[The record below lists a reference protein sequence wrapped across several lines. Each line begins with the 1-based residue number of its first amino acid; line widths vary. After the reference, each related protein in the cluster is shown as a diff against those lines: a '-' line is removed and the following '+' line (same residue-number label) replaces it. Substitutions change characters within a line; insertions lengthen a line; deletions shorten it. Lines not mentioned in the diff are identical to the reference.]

1 MECDTKSV
9 HIKKKEGSGEMYRI
23 LIVDDERIERNGIRF
38 LLKKLNMEFDID
50 EAVNGLDALEKIR
63 QEDYDI
69 LLTDVKMPFM
79 DGIELIDNVVNEKK
93 KMRCVIFSGCNEFDY
108 AKRAIRLGV
117 VDYILKPVDPKE
129 FKETLEKVVDELE
142 AAKASDELKNK
153 SMEFLYEHALYM
165 LVNGEDIESIRR
177 EYNGLN
183 LDFARFKRILL
194 VEFNHDFFGRRD
206 VDFKKNEK
214 IMSLGIQRYLN
225 LNQQQELIFLG
236 DETDAV
242 STAQELARIIK
253 SDYDEECFIA
263 VSSDIEKPEDMKQ
276 KVDELDELMDN
287 KFYHPEIKVF
297 YPNMESDSSGMIQF
311 DDDTLMKQMKQ
322 DIKMKD
328 VDALREHFDKF
339 CEKYRH
345 KNECSQIYIKFLYS
359 NLLKDIYGSID
370 GTGEADL
377 NKDVEKMYMTTDF
390 QSLTGLV
397 EVAID
402 RLAACFEDKSQT
414 GHKEV
419 EMVKQYIYR
428 NYGSELGIDMLAD
441 MVYLAP
447 SYLSTVFKKE
457 TGQNLSKFIKS
468 YRMERARDMLENSMA
483 KIVDIGAMCGYQNV
497 SYFCSSFREFY
508 GVSPQK
514 FRESGVT
521 GGE

>member
-1 MECDTKSV
+1 MECDTKTV

-142 AAKASDELKNK
+142 AAKASDELKSK

-183 LDFARFKRILL
+183 LNFARFKRILL

-214 IMSLGIQRYLN
+214 IMALGIQRYLN

-242 STAQELARIIK
+242 YTAQELVKIIK

-263 VSSDIEKPEDMKQ
+263 VSSDIENPED
-276 KVDELDELMDN
+276 
-287 KFYHPEIKVF
+287 
-297 YPNMESDSSGMIQF
+297 
-311 DDDTLMKQMKQ
+311 MKQMKQ

-328 VDALREHFDKF
+328 VEALREHFDKF

-370 GTGEADL
+370 GTSEADL

-428 NYGSELGIDMLAD
+428 NYGSELGLDMLAD

-514 FRESGVT
+514 FRESGVA

>member
-1 MECDTKSV
+1 
-9 HIKKKEGSGEMYRI
+9 MYRI

-63 QEDYDI
+63 KEDYDI

-93 KMRCVIFSGCNEFDY
+93 KLRCVIFSGCNEFDY

-129 FKETLEKVVDELE
+129 FKDTMDKVVNELE
-142 AAKASDELKNK
+142 EARASDELKSK
-153 SMEFLYEHALYM
+153 SIEFLYEHALYM
-165 LVNGEDIESIRR
+165 LVNGENIDAIRK
-177 EYNGLN
+177 EYNGLE
-183 LDFARFKRILL
+183 LDFAKFRRILL
-194 VEFNHDFFGRRD
+194 VEFNRDFFGRRD

-214 IMSLGIQRYLN
+214 ITGLGIQRYLN

-236 DETDAV
+236 AGIDAV
-242 STAQELARIIK
+242 EVAGELVKIIK
-253 SDYDEECFIA
+253 SDYDEDCYIA
-263 VSSDIEKPEDMKQ
+263 VSTEIENPEDMEQ

-297 YPNMESDSSGMIQF
+297 YPNMESDASGMIQF

-328 VDALREHFDKF
+328 VEALREHFDKF

-370 GTGEADL
+370 DTSEADL
-377 NKDVEKMYMTTDF
+377 NKDVEKLYMSTDF

-397 EVAID
+397 EAAID
-402 RLAACFEDKSQT
+402 RLASSFNNKSQT
-414 GHKEV
+414 GHREV
-419 EMVKQYIYR
+419 ELVKQYIYR
-428 NYGSELGIDMLAD
+428 NFGSELGIDMLAD

-468 YRMERARDMLENSMA
+468 YRMERAKDMLENSMA
-483 KIVDIGAMCGYQNV
+483 KIVDIGATCGYQNV

-514 FRESGVT
+514 FREN
-521 GGE
+521 GGLSAE

>member
-1 MECDTKSV
+1 
-9 HIKKKEGSGEMYRI
+9 MYRI

-214 IMSLGIQRYLN
+214 IMALGIQRYLN

-242 STAQELARIIK
+242 YTAQELARIIK

-263 VSSDIEKPEDMKQ
+263 VSSDIENPENMKQ

-287 KFYHPEIKVF
+287 KFYHPV
-297 YPNMESDSSGMIQF
+297 
-311 DDDTLMKQMKQ
+311 
-322 DIKMKD
+322 
-328 VDALREHFDKF
+328 
-339 CEKYRH
+339 
-345 KNECSQIYIKFLYS
+345 
-359 NLLKDIYGSID
+359 
-370 GTGEADL
+370 
-377 NKDVEKMYMTTDF
+377 
-390 QSLTGLV
+390 
-397 EVAID
+397 
-402 RLAACFEDKSQT
+402 
-414 GHKEV
+414 
-419 EMVKQYIYR
+419 
-428 NYGSELGIDMLAD
+428 
-441 MVYLAP
+441 
-447 SYLSTVFKKE
+447 
-457 TGQNLSKFIKS
+457 
-468 YRMERARDMLENSMA
+468 
-483 KIVDIGAMCGYQNV
+483 
-497 SYFCSSFREFY
+497 
-508 GVSPQK
+508 
-514 FRESGVT
+514 
-521 GGE
+521 

>member
-1 MECDTKSV
+1 
-9 HIKKKEGSGEMYRI
+9 MYRI

-63 QEDYDI
+63 KEDYDI

-93 KMRCVIFSGCNEFDY
+93 KLRCVIFSGCNEFDY

-129 FKETLEKVVDELE
+129 FKDTMDKVVNELE
-142 AAKASDELKNK
+142 EARASDELKSK
-153 SMEFLYEHALYM
+153 SIEFLYEHALYM
-165 LVNGEDIESIRR
+165 LVNGENIDAIRK
-177 EYNGLN
+177 EYNGLE
-183 LDFARFKRILL
+183 LDFAKFRRILL
-194 VEFNHDFFGRRD
+194 VEFNRDFFGRRD

-214 IMSLGIQRYLN
+214 ITGLGIQRYLN

-236 DETDAV
+236 AGSDAV
-242 STAQELARIIK
+242 EIAGELVKIIK
-253 SDYDEECFIA
+253 SDYDEDCYIA
-263 VSSDIEKPEDMKQ
+263 VSTEIENPEDMEQ

-297 YPNMESDSSGMIQF
+297 YPNMESDASGMIQF

-328 VDALREHFDKF
+328 VEALREHFDKF

-370 GTGEADL
+370 DTSEADL
-377 NKDVEKMYMTTDF
+377 NKDVEKLYMSTDF

-397 EVAID
+397 EAAID
-402 RLAACFEDKSQT
+402 RLASSFNNKSQT
-414 GHKEV
+414 GHREV
-419 EMVKQYIYR
+419 ELVKQYIYR
-428 NYGSELGIDMLAD
+428 NFGSELGIDMLAD

-468 YRMERARDMLENSMA
+468 YRMERAKDMLENSMA
-483 KIVDIGAMCGYQNV
+483 KIVDIGATCGYQNV

-514 FRESGVT
+514 FREN
-521 GGE
+521 GGLSAE

>member
-1 MECDTKSV
+1 MINRKD
-9 HIKKKEGSGEMYRI
+9 SGGMYRI

-63 QEDYDI
+63 KEDYDI

-93 KMRCVIFSGCNEFDY
+93 KLRCVIFSGCNEFDY

-129 FKETLEKVVDELE
+129 FKDTMDKVVNELE
-142 AAKASDELKNK
+142 EARASDELKSK
-153 SMEFLYEHALYM
+153 SIEFLYEHALYM
-165 LVNGEDIESIRR
+165 LVNGENIDAIRK
-177 EYNGLN
+177 EYNGLE
-183 LDFARFKRILL
+183 LDFAKFRRILL
-194 VEFNHDFFGRRD
+194 VEFNRDFFGRRD

-214 IMSLGIQRYLN
+214 ITGLGIQRYLN

-236 DETDAV
+236 AGIDAV
-242 STAQELARIIK
+242 EVAGELVKIIK
-253 SDYDEECFIA
+253 SDYDEDCYIA
-263 VSSDIEKPEDMKQ
+263 VSTEIENPEDMEQ

-297 YPNMESDSSGMIQF
+297 YPNMESDASGMIQF

-328 VDALREHFDKF
+328 VEALREHFDKF

-370 GTGEADL
+370 DTSEADL
-377 NKDVEKMYMTTDF
+377 NKDVEKLYMSTDF

-397 EVAID
+397 EAAID
-402 RLAACFEDKSQT
+402 RLASSFNNKSQT
-414 GHKEV
+414 GHREV
-419 EMVKQYIYR
+419 ELVKQYIYR
-428 NYGSELGIDMLAD
+428 NFGSELGIDMLAD

-468 YRMERARDMLENSMA
+468 YRMERAKDMLENSMA
-483 KIVDIGAMCGYQNV
+483 KIVDIGATCGYQNV

-514 FRESGVT
+514 FREN
-521 GGE
+521 GGLSAE

>member
-1 MECDTKSV
+1 M
-9 HIKKKEGSGEMYRI
+9 
-23 LIVDDERIERNGIRF
+23 
-38 LLKKLNMEFDID
+38 
-50 EAVNGLDALEKIR
+50 A
-63 QEDYDI
+63 
-69 LLTDVKMPFM
+69 
-79 DGIELIDNVVNEKK
+79 
-93 KMRCVIFSGCNEFDY
+93 
-108 AKRAIRLGV
+108 
-117 VDYILKPVDPKE
+117 
-129 FKETLEKVVDELE
+129 
-142 AAKASDELKNK
+142 
-153 SMEFLYEHALYM
+153 
-165 LVNGEDIESIRR
+165 
-177 EYNGLN
+177 
-183 LDFARFKRILL
+183 
-194 VEFNHDFFGRRD
+194 
-206 VDFKKNEK
+206 
-214 IMSLGIQRYLN
+214 LGIQRYLN

-242 STAQELARIIK
+242 YTAQELVKIIK

-328 VDALREHFDKF
+328 VEALREHFDKF

-370 GTGEADL
+370 GTSEADL

-514 FRESGVT
+514 FRESGVA

>member
-1 MECDTKSV
+1 ME
-9 HIKKKEGSGEMYRI
+9 
-23 LIVDDERIERNGIRF
+23 
-38 LLKKLNMEFDID
+38 
-50 EAVNGLDALEKIR
+50 
-63 QEDYDI
+63 
-69 LLTDVKMPFM
+69 
-79 DGIELIDNVVNEKK
+79 
-93 KMRCVIFSGCNEFDY
+93 
-108 AKRAIRLGV
+108 
-117 VDYILKPVDPKE
+117 
-129 FKETLEKVVDELE
+129 
-142 AAKASDELKNK
+142 
-153 SMEFLYEHALYM
+153 
-165 LVNGEDIESIRR
+165 
-177 EYNGLN
+177 
-183 LDFARFKRILL
+183 
-194 VEFNHDFFGRRD
+194 
-206 VDFKKNEK
+206 
-214 IMSLGIQRYLN
+214 
-225 LNQQQELIFLG
+225 
-236 DETDAV
+236 
-242 STAQELARIIK
+242 
-253 SDYDEECFIA
+253 
-263 VSSDIEKPEDMKQ
+263 
-276 KVDELDELMDN
+276 
-287 KFYHPEIKVF
+287 
-297 YPNMESDSSGMIQF
+297 
-311 DDDTLMKQMKQ
+311 KQ

-328 VDALREHFDKF
+328 VEALREHFDKF

-419 EMVKQYIYR
+419 EIVKQYIYR

-514 FRESGVT
+514 FRESGVAGGVYHFFFKKWRESSNENLRRHNIVTFVFCLLLSFVAEICFGVADIT
-521 GGE
+521 GAFVAGLAVSGLKKNEYVVNRFNTLSYMLLSPIFFANIGLAMTLKGLTKKLVIFMLLLMLLAVVTKVIGCGLGAKIMRYTNKESLQIGIGMISRGEVALIVANKGASVGLMSEKFMTPLVIMVVFTTIVTPILLKLVFPKRAPPSGRC

>member
-1 MECDTKSV
+1 
-9 HIKKKEGSGEMYRI
+9 MYRI

-63 QEDYDI
+63 KEDYDI

-93 KMRCVIFSGCNEFDY
+93 KLRCVIFSGCNEFDY

-129 FKETLEKVVDELE
+129 FKDTMDKVVNELE
-142 AAKASDELKNK
+142 EARASDELKSK
-153 SMEFLYEHALYM
+153 SIEFLYEHALYM
-165 LVNGEDIESIRR
+165 LVNGENIDAIRK
-177 EYNGLN
+177 EYNGLE
-183 LDFARFKRILL
+183 LDFAKFRRILL
-194 VEFNHDFFGRRD
+194 VEFNRDFFGRRD

-214 IMSLGIQRYLN
+214 ITGLGIQRYLN

-236 DETDAV
+236 AGSDAV
-242 STAQELARIIK
+242 EVAGELVKIIK
-253 SDYDEECFIA
+253 SDYDEDCYIA
-263 VSSDIEKPEDMKQ
+263 VSTEIENPEDMEQ

-297 YPNMESDSSGMIQF
+297 YPNMESDASGMIQF

-328 VDALREHFDKF
+328 VEALREHFDKF

-370 GTGEADL
+370 DTSEADL
-377 NKDVEKMYMTTDF
+377 NKDVEKLYMSTDF

-397 EVAID
+397 EAAID
-402 RLAACFEDKSQT
+402 RLASSFNNKNQT
-414 GHKEV
+414 GHREV
-419 EMVKQYIYR
+419 ELVKQYIYR
-428 NYGSELGIDMLAD
+428 NFGSELGIDMLAD

-468 YRMERARDMLENSMA
+468 YRMERAKDMLENSMA
-483 KIVDIGAMCGYQNV
+483 KIVDIGATCGYQNV

-514 FRESGVT
+514 FREN
-521 GGE
+521 GGLSAE

>member
-1 MECDTKSV
+1 
-9 HIKKKEGSGEMYRI
+9 MYRI

-194 VEFNHDFFGRRD
+194 VEFNHGFFGRRD

-521 GGE
+521 GEE

>member
-1 MECDTKSV
+1 
-9 HIKKKEGSGEMYRI
+9 MYRI

-63 QEDYDI
+63 KEDYDI

-93 KMRCVIFSGCNEFDY
+93 KLRCVIFSGCNEFDY

-129 FKETLEKVVDELE
+129 FKDTMDKVVNELE
-142 AAKASDELKNK
+142 EARASDELKSK
-153 SMEFLYEHALYM
+153 SIEFLYEHALYM
-165 LVNGEDIESIRR
+165 LVNGENIDAIRK
-177 EYNGLN
+177 EYNGLE
-183 LDFARFKRILL
+183 LDFAKFRRILL
-194 VEFNHDFFGRRD
+194 VEFNRDFFGRRD

-214 IMSLGIQRYLN
+214 ITGLGIQRYLN

-236 DETDAV
+236 AGIDAV
-242 STAQELARIIK
+242 EVAGELVKIIK
-253 SDYDEECFIA
+253 SDYDEDCYIA
-263 VSSDIEKPEDMKQ
+263 VSTEIENPEDMEQ

-297 YPNMESDSSGMIQF
+297 YPNMESDASGMIQF

-322 DIKMKD
+322 DIKMTD
-328 VDALREHFDKF
+328 VEALREHFDKF

-370 GTGEADL
+370 DTSEADL
-377 NKDVEKMYMTTDF
+377 NKDVEKLYMSTDF

-397 EVAID
+397 EAAID
-402 RLAACFEDKSQT
+402 RLASSFNNKSQT
-414 GHKEV
+414 GHREV
-419 EMVKQYIYR
+419 ELVKQYIYR
-428 NYGSELGIDMLAD
+428 NFGSELGIDMLAD

-468 YRMERARDMLENSMA
+468 YRMERAKDMLENSMA
-483 KIVDIGAMCGYQNV
+483 KIVDIGATCGYQNV

-514 FRESGVT
+514 FREN
-521 GGE
+521 GGLSAE

>member
-1 MECDTKSV
+1 
-9 HIKKKEGSGEMYRI
+9 MYRI

-63 QEDYDI
+63 KEDYDI

-93 KMRCVIFSGCNEFDY
+93 KLRCVIFSGCNEFDY

-129 FKETLEKVVDELE
+129 FKDTMDKVVNELE
-142 AAKASDELKNK
+142 EARASDELKSK
-153 SMEFLYEHALYM
+153 SIEFLYEHALYM
-165 LVNGEDIESIRR
+165 LVNGENIDAIRK
-177 EYNGLN
+177 EYNGLE
-183 LDFARFKRILL
+183 LDFAKFRRILL
-194 VEFNHDFFGRRD
+194 VEFNRDFFGRRD

-214 IMSLGIQRYLN
+214 ITGLGIQRYLN

-236 DETDAV
+236 AGSDAV
-242 STAQELARIIK
+242 EVAGELVKIIK
-253 SDYDEECFIA
+253 SDYDEDCYIA
-263 VSSDIEKPEDMKQ
+263 VSTEIENPEDMEQ

-297 YPNMESDSSGMIQF
+297 YPNMESDASGMIQF

-328 VDALREHFDKF
+328 VEALREHFDKF

-370 GTGEADL
+370 DTSEADL
-377 NKDVEKMYMTTDF
+377 NKDVEKLYMSTDF

-397 EVAID
+397 EAAID
-402 RLAACFEDKSQT
+402 RLASSFNNKSQT
-414 GHKEV
+414 GHREV
-419 EMVKQYIYR
+419 ELVKQYIYR
-428 NYGSELGIDMLAD
+428 NFGSELGIDMLAD

-468 YRMERARDMLENSMA
+468 YRMERAKDMLENSMA
-483 KIVDIGAMCGYQNV
+483 KIVDIGATCGYQNV

-514 FRESGVT
+514 FREN
-521 GGE
+521 GGLSAE

>member
-1 MECDTKSV
+1 
-9 HIKKKEGSGEMYRI
+9 MYRI

-63 QEDYDI
+63 QADYDI

-142 AAKASDELKNK
+142 AAKASDELKSK

-165 LVNGEDIESIRR
+165 LVNGEDIDSIRK
-177 EYNGLN
+177 EYNGLELN
-183 LDFARFKRILL
+183 FAKFRRILL

-214 IMSLGIQRYLN
+214 ITALGIERYLN

-236 DETDAV
+236 GGVDVVQA
-242 STAQELARIIK
+242 AHELVKIIK
-253 SDYDEECFIA
+253 SDYDEDCYIA
-263 VSSDIEKPEDMKQ
+263 VSSDIDRPEDMKQ

-287 KFYHPEIKVF
+287 KFYHPEIRVF

-328 VDALREHFDKF
+328 ITFLRIHFDALCK
-339 CEKYRH
+339 KYRGQSNFSH
-345 KNECSQIYIKFLYS
+345 IYIKFVFS
-359 NLLKDIYGSID
+359 NLLKDFYDNIPGAD
-370 GTGEADL
+370 EA
-377 NKDVEKMYMTTDF
+377 EF
-390 QSLTGLV
+390 GR
-397 EVAID
+397 EID
-402 RLAACFEDKSQT
+402 RLYKSEDFSCIMDIVNNYIDLLEKSF
-414 GHKEV
+414 GKEPATSHR
-419 EMVKQYIYR
+419 EIETVKNYIH
-428 NYGSELGIDMLAD
+428 NHYGEEIGAQQLAD

-447 SYLSTVFKKE
+447 SYLSSLFKKE
-457 TGQNLSKFIKS
+457 TGQNLSKYIKQ
-468 YRMERARDMLENSMA
+468 YRMEKAKELLTGTNM
-483 KIVDIGAMCGYQNV
+483 KIVNISEQVGYPNV
-497 SYFCSSFREFY
+497 SYFVQSFREYF
-508 GVSPQK
+508 GISPQK
-514 FRESGVT
+514 FRDQ
-521 GGE
+521 GELN

>member
-1 MECDTKSV
+1 
-9 HIKKKEGSGEMYRI
+9 MYRI

-63 QEDYDI
+63 KEDYDI

-93 KMRCVIFSGCNEFDY
+93 KLRCVIFSGCNEFDY

-129 FKETLEKVVDELE
+129 FKDTMDKVVNELE
-142 AAKASDELKNK
+142 EARASDELKSK
-153 SMEFLYEHALYM
+153 SIEFLYEHALYM
-165 LVNGEDIESIRR
+165 LVNGENIDAIRK
-177 EYNGLN
+177 EYNGLE
-183 LDFARFKRILL
+183 LDFAKFRRILL
-194 VEFNHDFFGRRD
+194 VEFNRDFFGRRD

-214 IMSLGIQRYLN
+214 ITGLDIQRYLN

-236 DETDAV
+236 AGIDAV
-242 STAQELARIIK
+242 EVAGELVKIIK
-253 SDYDEECFIA
+253 SDYDEDCYIA
-263 VSSDIEKPEDMKQ
+263 VSTEIENPEDMEQ

-297 YPNMESDSSGMIQF
+297 YPNMESDASGMIQF

-328 VDALREHFDKF
+328 VEALREHFDKF

-370 GTGEADL
+370 DTSEADL
-377 NKDVEKMYMTTDF
+377 NKDVEKLYMSTDF

-397 EVAID
+397 EAAID
-402 RLAACFEDKSQT
+402 RLASSFNNKSQT
-414 GHKEV
+414 GHREV
-419 EMVKQYIYR
+419 ELVKQYIYR
-428 NYGSELGIDMLAD
+428 NFGSELGIDMLAD

-468 YRMERARDMLENSMA
+468 YRMERAKDMLENSMA
-483 KIVDIGAMCGYQNV
+483 KIVDIGATCGYQNV

-514 FRESGVT
+514 FREN
-521 GGE
+521 GGLSAE

>member
-1 MECDTKSV
+1 
-9 HIKKKEGSGEMYRI
+9 MYRI

-63 QEDYDI
+63 KEDYDI

-93 KMRCVIFSGCNEFDY
+93 KLRCVIFSGCNEFDY

-129 FKETLEKVVDELE
+129 FKDTMDKVVNELE
-142 AAKASDELKNK
+142 EARASDELKSK
-153 SMEFLYEHALYM
+153 SIEFLYEHALYM
-165 LVNGEDIESIRR
+165 LVNGENIDAIRK
-177 EYNGLN
+177 EYNGLE
-183 LDFARFKRILL
+183 LDFAKFRRILL
-194 VEFNHDFFGRRD
+194 VEFNRDFFGRRD

-214 IMSLGIQRYLN
+214 ITGLGIQRYLN

-236 DETDAV
+236 AGIDAV
-242 STAQELARIIK
+242 EVAGELVKIIK
-253 SDYDEECFIA
+253 SDYDEDCYIA
-263 VSSDIEKPEDMKQ
+263 VSTEIENPEDMEQ

-297 YPNMESDSSGMIQF
+297 YPNMESDASGMIQF

-328 VDALREHFDKF
+328 VEALREHFDKF

-370 GTGEADL
+370 DTSEADL
-377 NKDVEKMYMTTDF
+377 NKDVEKLYMSTDF

-397 EVAID
+397 EAAID
-402 RLAACFEDKSQT
+402 RLASSFNNKSQT
-414 GHKEV
+414 GHREV
-419 EMVKQYIYR
+419 ELVKQYIYR
-428 NYGSELGIDMLAD
+428 NFGSELGIDMLSD

-468 YRMERARDMLENSMA
+468 YRMERAKDMLENSMA
-483 KIVDIGAMCGYQNV
+483 KIVDIGATCGYQNV

-514 FRESGVT
+514 FREN
-521 GGE
+521 GGLSAE

>member
-1 MECDTKSV
+1 
-9 HIKKKEGSGEMYRI
+9 MYRI

-63 QEDYDI
+63 QQDYDI

-79 DGIELIDNVVNEKK
+79 DGIELIENVVNEKRRL
-93 KMRCVIFSGCNEFDY
+93 RCVIFSGCNEFDY

-129 FKETLEKVVDELE
+129 FKATLEKVVDELE
-142 AAKASDELKNK
+142 EAKASDELRSK

-165 LVNGEDIESIRR
+165 LVNGEDIDSIRK
-177 EYNGLN
+177 EYNGLE
-183 LDFARFKRILL
+183 LDFAKFRRILL
-194 VEFNHDFFGRRD
+194 VEFNQDFFGRRD

-214 IMSLGIQRYLN
+214 IASLGIERYLN
-225 LNQQQELIFLG
+225 LNQQQEMIFLG
-236 DETDAV
+236 DGVDAV
-242 STAQELARIIK
+242 TVAQELVKIIK
-253 SDYDEECFIA
+253 SDYDEDCYIA
-263 VSSDIEKPEDMKQ
+263 VSSEVDRPENMKQ
-276 KVDELDELMDN
+276 MADGLDELMDN

-322 DIKMKD
+322 DIKMND
-328 VDALREHFDKF
+328 VEALREHFAKF

-370 GTGEADL
+370 GTSEVDL
-377 NKDVEKMYMTTDF
+377 NKDVEKLYLTTDF

-397 EVAID
+397 DAAID
-402 RLAACFEDKSQT
+402 RLSACFEDKSQT

-419 EMVKQYIYR
+419 DIVKQYIYR
-428 NYGSELGIDMLAD
+428 NYGSELGIDMLAE

-468 YRMERARDMLENSMA
+468 YRMERAKDMLENSMA
-483 KIVDIGAMCGYQNV
+483 KIVDIGNMCGYQNV

-514 FRESGVT
+514 FREN
-521 GGE
+521 GGLGDE

>member
-1 MECDTKSV
+1 
-9 HIKKKEGSGEMYRI
+9 MYRI

-63 QEDYDI
+63 KEDYDI

-93 KMRCVIFSGCNEFDY
+93 KLRCVIFSGCNEFDY

-129 FKETLEKVVDELE
+129 FKDTMDKVVNELE
-142 AAKASDELKNK
+142 EARASDELKSK
-153 SMEFLYEHALYM
+153 SIEFLYEHALYM
-165 LVNGEDIESIRR
+165 LVNGENIDAIRK
-177 EYNGLN
+177 EYNGLE
-183 LDFARFKRILL
+183 LDFAKFRRILL
-194 VEFNHDFFGRRD
+194 VEFNRDFFGRRD

-214 IMSLGIQRYLN
+214 ITGLGIQRYLN

-236 DETDAV
+236 AGIDAV
-242 STAQELARIIK
+242 EVAGELVKIIK
-253 SDYDEECFIA
+253 SDYDEDCYIA
-263 VSSDIEKPEDMKQ
+263 VSAEIENPEDMEQ

-297 YPNMESDSSGMIQF
+297 YPNMESDASGMIQF

-328 VDALREHFDKF
+328 VEALREHFDKF

-370 GTGEADL
+370 DTSEADL
-377 NKDVEKMYMTTDF
+377 NKDVEKLYMSTDF

-397 EVAID
+397 EAAID
-402 RLAACFEDKSQT
+402 RLASSFNNKSQT
-414 GHKEV
+414 GHREV
-419 EMVKQYIYR
+419 ELVKQYIYR
-428 NYGSELGIDMLAD
+428 NFGSELGIDMLAD

-468 YRMERARDMLENSMA
+468 YRMERAKDMLENSMA
-483 KIVDIGAMCGYQNV
+483 KIVDIGATCGYQNV

-514 FRESGVT
+514 FREN
-521 GGE
+521 GGLSAE